1 MSQVAIDSGVPFKLN
16 VRRVRLTEE
25 QFALL
30 CQENRDFRFELTAH
44 QELVIM
50 PPAGSETGWRNN
62 EVSYVLTAWTKAD
75 GTGLTFDSSAG
86 FTLPNGAIR
95 SPDASWDATKPLN
108 ALTQEQRE
116 KFAPLCPDFVV
127 ELRSRT
133 DRLTDLQEKMQE
145 YMDNGARLGWLLYPI
160 HTRVYISRPGQSV
173 EIQRIL
179 TRSVEIPCYPVSSC
193 PYASC
198 GSRTSIVLRGF
209 SGSGSMKNDSIPLNT

>member
-1 MSQVAIDSGVPFKLN
+1 MSQVAIDSGVPFKLS

-25 QFALL
+25 QFTLL
-30 CQENRDFRFELTAH
+30 CQENRDLRFELTAQ

-62 EVSYVLTAWTKAD
+62 EMSYLLTAWTKAD
-75 GTGLTFDSSAG
+75 GTGLAFDSSAG

-95 SPDASWDATKPLN
+95 SPDASWVQRDRWN

-133 DRLTDLQEKMQE
+133 DRLADLQEKMQE
-145 YMDNGARLGWLLYPI
+145 YMDNGARLGWLLDPI
-160 HTRVYISRPGQSV
+160 DTRVYIYRPGQPV
-173 EIQRIL
+173 EML
-179 TRSVEIPCYPVSSC
+179 ENPDTLSGDLVLPGFVLPVHE
-193 PYASC
+193 
-198 GSRTSIVLRGF
+198 LW
-209 SGSGSMKNDSIPLNT
+209 

>member
-1 MSQVAIDSGVPFKLN
+1 MPQVATDSGVSVKLS
-16 VRRVRLTEE
+16 VRRVKLTEE

-30 CQENRDFRFELTAH
+30 CQENRDFRFELTAQ

-75 GTGLTFDSSAG
+75 GTGLAFGSSAG

-95 SPDASWDATKPLN
+95 SPDAAWVKRDRWD

-133 DRLTDLQEKMQE
+133 DRLADWQEKMQE
-145 YMDNGARLGWLLYPI
+145 YMANGARLGWLLDP
-160 HTRVYISRPGQSV
+160 TDKRVHVYRLNQPVEVLDNPDTLSGDPVLPGFV
-173 EIQRIL
+173 L
-179 TRSVEIPCYPVSSC
+179 PVR
-193 PYASC
+193 A
-198 GSRTSIVLRGF
+198 LW
-209 SGSGSMKNDSIPLNT
+209 

>member
-1 MSQVAIDSGVPFKLN
+1 MPQVATDSGVSVKLS
-16 VRRVRLTEE
+16 VRRVKLTEE

-30 CQENRDFRFELTAH
+30 CQENRDFRFELTAQ

-50 PPAGSETGWRNN
+50 PPAGAETGWRNN

-75 GTGLTFDSSAG
+75 GTGLAFGSSAG

-95 SPDASWDATKPLN
+95 SPDAAWVKRDRWD

-133 DRLTDLQEKMQE
+133 DRLADLQEKMQE
-145 YMDNGARLGWLLYPI
+145 YMANGARLGWLLDPNDK
-160 HTRVYISRPGQSV
+160 RVHVYRLNQPVEVLDNPDTLSGDPVLPGFV
-173 EIQRIL
+173 L
-179 TRSVEIPCYPVSSC
+179 PVR
-193 PYASC
+193 A
-198 GSRTSIVLRGF
+198 LW
-209 SGSGSMKNDSIPLNT
+209 

>member
-1 MSQVAIDSGVPFKLN
+1 MPQVATDSGVPVKLS

-30 CQENRDFRFELTAH
+30 CQENRDFRFELTAQ

-50 PPAGSETGWRNN
+50 APAGSETGWRNN

-75 GTGLTFDSSAG
+75 GTGLAFDSSAG

-95 SPDASWDATKPLN
+95 SPDASWVKRDRWD

-116 KFAPLCPDFVV
+116 RFAPLCPDFVV

-133 DRLTDLQEKMQE
+133 DRLSDLQEKMQE
-145 YMDNGARLGWLLYPI
+145 YMDNGARLGWLLDPI
-160 HTRVYISRPGQSV
+160 DKRVHVYRPGQSV
-173 EIQRIL
+173 EVL
-179 TRSVEIPCYPVSSC
+179 DNPDTLSGDPVL
-193 PYASC
+193 P
-198 GSRTSIVLRGF
+198 GFVLPVRE
-209 SGSGSMKNDSIPLNT
+209 LW

>member
-1 MSQVAIDSGVPFKLN
+1 MSHVATDSGAPFKLS

-30 CQENRDFRFELTAH
+30 CQENRDFRFELTAQ

-75 GTGLTFDSSAG
+75 STGLTFDSSAG

-95 SPDASWDATKPLN
+95 SPDASWVRRDRWN

-127 ELRSRT
+127 ELHSRT

-145 YMDNGARLGWLLYPI
+145 YMDNGARLGWLLDPI
-160 HTRVYISRPGQSV
+160 DTRVYIYRPGQPV
-173 EIQRIL
+173 ELLENPDKISGDPVLPGFIL
-179 TRSVEIPCYPVSSC
+179 PIRE
-193 PYASC
+193 
-198 GSRTSIVLRGF
+198 LW
-209 SGSGSMKNDSIPLNT
+209 K

>member
-1 MSQVAIDSGVPFKLN
+1 MPQVATDSGVPFKLS
-16 VRRVRLTEE
+16 VRRVKLSEE

-30 CQENRDFRFELTAH
+30 CQENRDFRFELTAQ

-75 GTGLTFDSSAG
+75 GTGLAFDSSAG

-95 SPDASWDATKPLN
+95 SPDASWVRRDRWN

-133 DRLTDLQEKMQE
+133 DRLADLQEKMQE
-145 YMDNGARLGWLLYPI
+145 YMDNGARLGWLLDPI
-160 HTRVYISRPGQSV
+160 DTQVYIYRPGQPV
-173 EIQRIL
+173 EML
-179 TRSVEIPCYPVSSC
+179 ENPDTLGGDPVL
-193 PYASC
+193 P
-198 GSRTSIVLRGF
+198 GFVLPVRE
-209 SGSGSMKNDSIPLNT
+209 LW

>member
-1 MSQVAIDSGVPFKLN
+1 MPQVATDSGVPFKLS

-30 CQENRDFRFELTAH
+30 CQENRDFRFELTAQ

-50 PPAGSETGWRNN
+50 APAGSETGWRNN

-75 GTGLTFDSSAG
+75 GTGLAFDSSAG

-95 SPDASWDATKPLN
+95 SPDASWVKRDRWD

-116 KFAPLCPDFVV
+116 RFAPLCPDFVV

-133 DRLTDLQEKMQE
+133 DRLSDLQEKMQE
-145 YMDNGARLGWLLYPI
+145 YMDNDARLGWLLDPI
-160 HTRVYISRPGQSV
+160 DKRVHVYRPGQSV
-173 EIQRIL
+173 EVL
-179 TRSVEIPCYPVSSC
+179 DNPDTLSGDPVL
-193 PYASC
+193 P
-198 GSRTSIVLRGF
+198 GFVLPVRE
-209 SGSGSMKNDSIPLNT
+209 LW

>member
-1 MSQVAIDSGVPFKLN
+1 MSQVAIDSGVPFKLS

-30 CQENRDFRFELTAH
+30 CQENRDLRFELTAQ

-62 EVSYVLTAWTKAD
+62 EMSYLLTAWTKAD
-75 GTGLTFDSSAG
+75 GTGLAFDSSAG

-95 SPDASWDATKPLN
+95 SPDASWVQRDRWN

-133 DRLTDLQEKMQE
+133 DRLADLQEKMQE
-145 YMDNGARLGWLLYPI
+145 YMDNGARLGWLLDPI
-160 HTRVYISRPGQSV
+160 DTRVYIYRPGQPV
-173 EIQRIL
+173 EML
-179 TRSVEIPCYPVSSC
+179 ENPDTLSGDLVLPGFVLPVHE
-193 PYASC
+193 
-198 GSRTSIVLRGF
+198 LW
-209 SGSGSMKNDSIPLNT
+209 

>member
-1 MSQVAIDSGVPFKLN
+1 MSQVATDSGVPFKLS

-30 CQENRDFRFELTAH
+30 CQENRDFRFELTAQ

-75 GTGLTFDSSAG
+75 GTGLAFDSSAG

-95 SPDASWDATKPLN
+95 SPDASWVRRDRWN

-133 DRLTDLQEKMQE
+133 DRLADLQEKMQE
-145 YMDNGARLGWLLYPI
+145 YMDNGARLGWLLDPI
-160 HTRVYISRPGQSV
+160 DRQVHIYRSGQSV
-173 EIQRIL
+173 EVSDNPDTL
-179 TRSVEIPCYPVSSC
+179 SGDPALPGFVLPV
-193 PYASC
+193 
-198 GSRTSIVLRGF
+198 RELW
-209 SGSGSMKNDSIPLNT
+209 